1 MATGRPPDVHRQ
13 RMTRTWVPG
22 ASPSAQQMSCG
33 TGRRDTCRAWHTMTL
48 PMGSTVVLSP
58 ATPSIGIWYSAGLA
72 RYSCPSGSLRS
83 SARRESSSTATS
95 ISARLT
101 LKRRA
106 SALRRGSF
114 QPGSRC
120 TSAAAIRSASTP
132 AAEPWPSAAGRPVSP
147 LPLCAAAPLRPLSRP
162 WVQARQSFAA
172 LRQGVV
178 NRNVSSASAVCAVA
192 RRDEAAGRAGGG
204 GPDRQRA
211 RERHPPALRKPLW
224 CALTWYRAVD
234 ATGVD
239 GTERV
244 QAAAGSGRRVGF
256 IVRQPR

>member
-33 TGRRDTCRAWHTMTL
+33 AGRRDTCRAWQTMTL

-132 AAEPWPSAAGRPVSP
+132 AAEPWPSAAAGPVSP
-147 LPLCAAAPLRPLSRP
+147 LPLCAAAPPSAAFPPLGSSPAVIPIPHCAGESCTGTCPAPQRSAPWPGRMRRPAG
-162 WVQARQSFAA
+162 QA
-172 LRQGVV
+172 
-178 NRNVSSASAVCAVA
+178 A
-192 RRDEAAGRAGGG
+192 R

-224 CALTWYRAVD
+224 CALT
-234 ATGVD
+234 
-239 GTERV
+239 
-244 QAAAGSGRRVGF
+244 
-256 IVRQPR
+256 